1 MRFTGHVRAILDTP
15 GIPGVPA
22 EYGAILM
29 VEPLTS
35 YPKEGL
41 KVKMDGR
48 SMTVVS
54 VMANHAFFDPKLEGC
69 IGIAVDEHGLEAEGL
84 AGAFIYAS
92 GQA

>member
-1 MRFTGHVRAILDTP
+1 MRCTGHVHATLDTP
-15 GIPGVPA
+15 DIPGVLA
-22 EYGAILM
+22 EFGSLLM

-35 YPKEGL
+35 HPKEGL
-41 KVKMDGR
+41 KVKMEGR
-48 SMTVVS
+48 PMMVIS
-54 VMANHAFFDPKLEGC
+54 VMANHAFFDPKLEDC

>member
-15 GIPGVPA
+15 GIPGLPT
-22 EYGAILM
+22 EYGSLLM

-35 YPKEGL
+35 FPKEGL
-41 KVKMDGR
+41 KVKMEGR

-54 VMANHAFFDPKLEGC
+54 VIANHAFFDPKLEGC

-84 AGAFIYAS
+84 AGAFIFAA
-92 GQA
+92 GAA

>member
-1 MRFTGHVRAILDTP
+1 MRFTGHVRAILDPP

-22 EYGAILM
+22 EIGSILM

-41 KVKMDGR
+41 KVKMEGH

-69 IGIAVDEHGLEAEGL
+69 IGVAVDEHGLEAEGL
-84 AGAFIYAS
+84 AGAFLYAS
-92 GQA
+92 GQG